1 MKAVNYEE
9 DDENNKKDD
18 WRRFS
23 VEVLC
28 KDSPCSVGGTSP
40 STRLFKWLRQRN
52 TGEHCVSSDFNS
64 NIS

>member
-9 DDENNKKDD
+9 DDENNSEKKDD

-40 STRLFKWLRQRN
+40 STRLFKWLRQRK
-52 TGEHCVSSDFNS
+52 TGEH
-64 NIS
+64 

>member
-9 DDENNKKDD
+9 DDENNSEKKDD

-28 KDSPCSVGGTSP
+28 EDSPCSVGGTSP
-40 STRLFKWLRQRN
+40 STRLFKWLRQRK
-52 TGEHCVSSDFNS
+52 TGEHCVS
-64 NIS
+64 NIR